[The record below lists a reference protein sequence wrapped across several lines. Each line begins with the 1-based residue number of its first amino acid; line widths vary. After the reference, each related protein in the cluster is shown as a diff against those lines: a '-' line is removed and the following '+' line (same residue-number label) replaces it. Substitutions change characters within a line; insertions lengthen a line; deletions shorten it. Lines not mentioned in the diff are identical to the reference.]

1 MEDFI
6 VTVADDEQ
14 ADRLSIAIT
23 GRGAFRRFKD
33 VLSRWPEEFERWHAF
48 SDERKR
54 GRARSWLVDAF
65 LSRASPATSL
75 YERDRVEVLTARVGE
90 V

>member
-6 VTVADDEQ
+6 VTVADDGQ

-54 GRARSWLVDAF
+54 GRARSWLVDAGY
-65 LSRASPATSL
+65 SARPPRRSAPA
-75 YERDRVEVLTARVGE
+75 
-90 V
+90 